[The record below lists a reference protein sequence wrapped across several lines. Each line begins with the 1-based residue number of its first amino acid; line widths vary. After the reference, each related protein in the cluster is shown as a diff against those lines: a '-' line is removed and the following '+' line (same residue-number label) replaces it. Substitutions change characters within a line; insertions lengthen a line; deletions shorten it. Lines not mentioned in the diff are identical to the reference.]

1 MARQFI
7 FEIAPEPLNQIELGR
22 IGGQKERLEAVGILP
37 PAFPQGMTLV
47 VANVIE
53 HHDSRFISGQ
63 FLNEMI

>member
-1 MARQFI
+1 
-7 FEIAPEPLNQIELGR
+7 
-22 IGGQKERLEAVGILP
+22 
-37 PAFPQGMTLV
+37 MTLV